1 MKPDTAPRRRWFSS
15 LMVVAIGTLA
25 VGTLANR
32 AVTQVPGAL
41 PATAPEPTNVDP
53 ASKDYGTR
61 AVAYINKNR
70 VVTRAELAEFLI
82 ARGGYEKVEL
92 LVNKMIIEEA
102 AREAKI
108 TVTTQE
114 MEVAFA
120 DDLKISNPPIQKKD
134 FVNVVLPRYGKSL
147 YEWMED
153 VIRPRLLLTKMC
165 RENVKVNPEDLT
177 KAFERE
183 YGEKR
188 AVKIIIWPTGDG
200 LKNVYKVWGTIRND
214 AVEFDRVARGQANA
228 SLAATAGEIKP
239 IAKHIVGDE
248 KDKQVETIAYA
259 LNEGEVSQIFE
270 TQQGFM
276 VMKLLK
282 KLPADATVK
291 FENVKERLEREMF
304 DIKLAQEI
312 PKQFA
317 KLNLAATPQILLN
330 GPPTLWKF
338 EQSAKEKAEDALRL
352 QQAIQPVGGVAK

>member
-25 VGTLANR
+25 IGTLANR

-41 PATAPEPTNVDP
+41 PTTAPEPTNVDP

-177 KAFERE
+177 KAFENPSLDTE
-183 YGEKR
+183 MPG
-188 AVKIIIWPTGDG
+188 PD
-200 LKNVYKVWGTIRND
+200 N
-214 AVEFDRVARGQANA
+214 ARGA
-228 SLAATAGEIKP
+228 SWLLFPKSDCPWCGIQTV
-239 IAKHIVGDE
+239 IARGDLSSVNYSVPS
-248 KDKQVETIAYA
+248 KFM
-259 LNEGEVSQIFE
+259 IFW
-270 TQQGFM
+270 FCS
-276 VMKLLK
+276 
-282 KLPADATVK
+282 
-291 FENVKERLEREMF
+291 
-304 DIKLAQEI
+304 
-312 PKQFA
+312 
-317 KLNLAATPQILLN
+317 
-330 GPPTLWKF
+330 GP
-338 EQSAKEKAEDALRL
+338 
-352 QQAIQPVGGVAK
+352 